1 MNIKEK
7 HLFGEVE
14 AYKFG
19 FGPLGP
25 PLMSVFL
32 YYLDGLV
39 IDTAQSNMRKYII
52 GALKEKKIE
61 KVLLTHHHED
71 HSGNASA
78 ISKCYNVKVYGHSIT
93 ADKMEKTFKIRHY
106 QLYTWGKSGQVSV
119 SPLPSVV
126 ETEKYKLRPVHTPG
140 HSMDHTVYLEENHG
154 WLFSGDLYLGERIK
168 YFRSDE
174 KFKDQIDSIKMI
186 LEYDFDALFCAH
198 NPVPEKGKTRLTKKL
213 SFLEELYGEVQ
224 RLYYKGY
231 SEEAIVKALGNEK
244 DKLVKFVTLGN
255 VSFTQ
260 MVRSAMENPVK

>member
-1 MNIKEK
+1 MNISEK

-14 AYKFG
+14 AYRFG
-19 FGPLGP
+19 FGPVGP
-25 PLMSVFL
+25 PLMSVYL

-39 IDTAQSNMRKYII
+39 IDTALSNMQQYVI
-52 GALKEKKIE
+52 GALKEKNIE

-78 ISKCYNVKVYGHSIT
+78 ISKCFNIKVYGHSMT
-93 ADKMEKTFKIRHY
+93 ADKMKKSFKIRPY

-119 SPLPSVV
+119 LPLPPIV
-126 ETEKYKLRPVHTPG
+126 ETGKYRLKPVHTPG
-140 HSMDHTVYLEENHG
+140 HSDDHTVYLEENHG

-174 KFKDQIDSIKMI
+174 KFKDQIESIRMV
-186 LEYDFDALFCAH
+186 LAYDFDALFCAH
-198 NPVPEKGKTRLTKKL
+198 NPVPEKGKTKLAGKL

-224 RLYYKGY
+224 RLRIKGY
-231 SEEAIVKALGNEK
+231 SEEAIVKTLGNGK

-255 VSFTQ
+255 VSFAQ
-260 MVRSAMENPVK
+260 MVHSAMKH

>member
-19 FGPLGP
+19 FGPFGP

-39 IDTAQSNMRKYII
+39 IDTALSNMQKHVI
-52 GALKEKKIE
+52 GALKEKKPG

-78 ISKCYNVKVYGHSIT
+78 ISRYFNIKVYGHSIT
-93 ADKMEKTFKIRHY
+93 ADKMKTTFKIRPY
-106 QLYTWGKSGQVSV
+106 QLYTWGKSQPVSV
-119 SPLPSVV
+119 SSLPAVV

-140 HSMDHTVYLEENHG
+140 HSSDHNVYLEKNHG
-154 WLFSGDLYLGERIK
+154 WLFSGDLYLGEKIK

-198 NPVPEKGKTRLTKKL
+198 NPVPENGKARLTKKL

-224 RLYYKGY
+224 RLRFKGF
-231 SEEAIVKALGNEK
+231 SEEEIVKALGNEK
-244 DKLVKFVTLGN
+244 DKLVKFVTFGN
-255 VSFTQ
+255 VSFAQ
-260 MVRSAMENPVK
+260 MVRSAMES

>member
-39 IDTAQSNMRKYII
+39 IDTAQSNMQKYII

-78 ISKCYNVKVYGHSIT
+78 ISKCFNVKVCGHGIT
-93 ADKMEKTFKIRHY
+93 ADKMEKTFKIHPY
-106 QLYTWGKSGQVSV
+106 QTYTWGKSQPVSV
-119 SPLPSVV
+119 SPLPAVV
-126 ETEKYKLRPVHTPG
+126 ETGKYRLKPVHTPG
-140 HSMDHTVYLEENHG
+140 HSRDHTVYLEENHG
-154 WLFSGDLYLGERIK
+154 WLFSGDLYLGDRIK

-174 KFKDQIDSIKMI
+174 KFKDQIDSIKMV

-198 NPVPEKGKTRLTKKL
+198 NPVPEKGKARLAKKL
-213 SFLEELYGEVQ
+213 SFLEDIYGTVQ
-224 RLYYKGY
+224 DLCSKGY
-231 SEEAIVKALGNEK
+231 PEKAIVKALGNEK

-255 VSFTQ
+255 VSFAQ

>member
-7 HLFGEVE
+7 QLFGEVE

-19 FGPLGP
+19 FGPVGP
-25 PLMSVFL
+25 PLMSVYL

-39 IDTAQSNMRKYII
+39 IDTAQSRMHKDVIT
-52 GALKEKKIE
+52 ALQTNRIE
-61 KVLLTHHHED
+61 KILLTHYHED

-78 ISKCYNVKVYGHSIT
+78 LSNFFNVNVYGHDIT
-93 ADKMEKTFKIRHY
+93 ANKMGRGFKIRFY
-106 QLYTWGKSGQVSV
+106 QLYTWGKSGITSL
-119 SPLPSVV
+119 SPLPPLI
-126 ETEKYKLRPVHTPG
+126 ETERYKLMPIHTPG
-140 HSMDHTVYLEENHG
+140 HSKDHTVYLEENNG

-198 NPVPEKGKTRLTKKL
+198 NPVPEKGKIRLAKKL
-213 SFLEELYGEVQ
+213 SFLQEIYGEVQ
-224 RLYYKGY
+224 RLYLKGY
-231 SEEAIVKALGNEK
+231 SEAAIVKAMGNGK

-255 VSFTQ
+255 ASFAQ
-260 MVRSAMENPVK
+260 MVRSAMES